1 MASPQPPALDP
12 TTTRPRFRPE
22 VFGRIL
28 LVVLLLA
35 GFLVAIKCM
44 GGAFKLMGQET
55 SGALFEGVANPFT
68 ALAVGILATV
78 LVQSSSTTTATIVA
92 LVGSGEL
99 SVEHAVPMIMGA
111 NIGTTITNTLVSV
124 GHVRQSASFR
134 RAFAAATVHD
144 FFNLMCVAVLL
155 PLELATG
162 FLSKTALF
170 LTDHLAGGPGAKFD
184 SPVNS
189 GVKVAY
195 KGVLGAFESLGLA
208 GTPLAIAV
216 LVFGLAMTFVCLIY
230 ITKNMRALIAGRL
243 EQALNRSL
251 GRSGLLGILVGIV
264 VTFSVQSSSITTSLL
279 VPLCAA
285 GILSLENAFPIM
297 LGANI
302 GTTITALLA
311 SSATDSSAGL
321 TIALVHAFFNLLG
334 TALVYPFARIRAIPI
349 ALAEKLAEAA
359 SKNPLYVV
367 GYVVGVFVL
376 LPLAGMWL
384 FNRLGGV

>member
-1 MASPQPPALDP
+1 MASPQPPALEP

-55 SGALFEGVANPFT
+55 SGALFDGVANPFT

-155 PLELATG
+155 PFELATG
-162 FLSKTALF
+162 FLSKTALY

-195 KGVLGAFESLGLA
+195 KGVLAAFESLGLRVVHQVA
-208 GTPLAIAV
+208 LVDDDHVGELDLVGQEIDDRAFVLLAHAHLAVVQAV
-216 LVFGLAMTFVCLIY
+216 LAVEVPEEVGRVDHGHHGVEARQVGERAAVFGLE
-230 ITKNMRALIAGRL
+230 G
-243 EQALNRSL
+243 EGL
-251 GRSGLLGILVGIV
+251 GDRDGLRDTRGLDQQV
-264 VTFSVQSSSITTSLL
+264 V
-279 VPLCAA
+279 
-285 GILSLENAFPIM
+285 
-297 LGANI
+297 
-302 GTTITALLA
+302 
-311 SSATDSSAGL
+311 
-321 TIALVHAFFNLLG
+321 
-334 TALVYPFARIRAIPI
+334 
-349 ALAEKLAEAA
+349 EA
-359 SKNPLYVV
+359 
-367 GYVVGVFVL
+367 
-376 LPLAGMWL
+376 PLAGEAGHL
-384 FNRLGGV
+384 FEQVLPQGAADAAVGHLDQRLFGARERRAAALDERRTAVDFSVVCGADFRAACADKQRGT

>member
-216 LVFGLAMTFVCLIY
+216 LVFGIAMTFVCLIY